1 MRPLRPPPQGRRG
14 RPLLARQQRRSDWR
28 GWTRDVMDR
37 FVSNYTLRLDAKGR
51 VSIPAPFR
59 AVLARDGFE
68 GLYCY
73 PTLDRPALDAGGNA
87 LLNEIETLIARFPP
101 YSEEREQLSGA
112 LYGTSEVLKI
122 DGEGRVTLTEVLKTH
137 AGIKDEVA
145 CAGLGHKFQIWEPG
159 RFRAELA
166 EATEKVR
173 ALKRQLGSR
182 VAAEGPH
189 GARECWR
196 AATAQMLSLADWL
209 VTFWCSD

>member
-1 MRPLRPPPQGRRG
+1 MRPSRPHPYGWRGRLWLVPQERRG
-14 RPLLARQQRRSDWR
+14 DRR
-28 GWTRDVMDR
+28 GWTRTVMDR
-37 FVSNYTLRLDAKGR
+37 FGSHYTLRLDTKGR

-87 LLNEIETLIARFPP
+87 LLKEIETLIGRFPP
-101 YSEEREQLSGA
+101 YSEEREQFSAA
-112 LYGTSEVLKI
+112 LYGTSEVLKL
-122 DGEGRVTLTEVLKTH
+122 DGEGRAILTQPLKSH
-137 AGIKDEVA
+137 ASIKDELA
-145 CAGLGHKFQIWEPG
+145 FAGLGHKFQIWEPG

-189 GARECWR
+189 GARE
-196 AATAQMLSLADWL
+196 
-209 VTFWCSD
+209 